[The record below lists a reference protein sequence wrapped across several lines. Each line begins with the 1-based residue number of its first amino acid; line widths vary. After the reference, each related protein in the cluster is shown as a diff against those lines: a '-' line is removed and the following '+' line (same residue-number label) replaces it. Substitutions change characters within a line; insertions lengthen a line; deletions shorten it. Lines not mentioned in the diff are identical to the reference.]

1 MLIEVLQKIYEEDS
15 FMFPVDIL
23 DKESLNQS
31 YQCFKTFRK
40 TSDTRSLEHKAS
52 SSDIDVVN
60 RWRSLE
66 QVKIKRQSIQIN

>member
-15 FMFPVDIL
+15 SMFPVDIL

-40 TSDTRSLEHKAS
+40 TSDTRSLE
-52 SSDIDVVN
+52 
-60 RWRSLE
+60 
-66 QVKIKRQSIQIN
+66 